1 MAFYLLVL
9 LYFILNMVIFIG
21 HHFYSPVIVCLF
33 NVHDWPFNLHT
44 NFHRFGTDLIVN
56 VNLICEPVKDS
67 LWKLWLDMFALTY
80 LQNLSLNSYACSYK
94 GREMVPG
101 YDSRY
106 MQENA
111 WGFFF
116 FLVIFIF
123 AVLIFIVLS
132 VSRMKWICVTVW
144 KITSFRFT
152 GQHNAL
158 E

>member
-1 MAFYLLVL
+1 
-9 LYFILNMVIFIG
+9 
-21 HHFYSPVIVCLF
+21 
-33 NVHDWPFNLHT
+33 
-44 NFHRFGTDLIVN
+44 
-56 VNLICEPVKDS
+56 
-67 LWKLWLDMFALTY
+67 MFALTF

-132 VSRMKWICVTVW
+132 VSRMK
-144 KITSFRFT
+144 
-152 GQHNAL
+152 
-158 E
+158 